1 MYTHIS
7 HAPGPCMYSTT
18 HYKPS
23 FHIYNDVLP
32 DPYLLPIHL
41 SLDTLH
47 LHTPC
52 SLFVCSRYPSWTPG
66 PISVQH
72 QTHCALSVW
81 YCPSIEQL
89 LCNNPWTLWPLVQ
102 HLTSW
107 TCPSCTT
114 LPGSSLWTWTHPL
127 ITVLGSPHRH
137 SSEIM
142 TCTTNAHT
150 IVISFGRYISWQ
162 LTYHSLGGLIRTRFS
177 FGPWPLQNPNTRW
190 LFTDNNI
197 PPHAYPLLTNSFLLL
212 SLLSVT
218 AHALQRPRSRHK
230 NKNSKRPPFV
240 DSCIAQTPYLQHSNP
255 VTSRTGRLRTG
266 RGYKGTTRQRLRFR
280 DSEEWQYYHT
290 RFGESEMNVFCAT
303 LQYLIPGAQPRP
315 GTIRLRHRHARI
327 HRKRWHQKHKT
338 RLQKAR
344 AQRQRLTRLGTQPV
358 HSSTQ
363 TYHKPNIKYK
373 YSAAASTTPPAR
385 LLGGAT
391 HVPSCHP
398 DEALWEYYVIHAHQ
412 KQHLKE
418 SNEPPYKVLTQQ
430 EFETLPKSKQ
440 HREFARLGFQF
451 TCPAELLLQLLPLG
465 AEISKMYTEYELPAI
480 QVHTSL
486 CKRHYVILAF
496 YTPNLQSSP
505 VDESNSNE
513 KWQISTNSNDSAA
526 TSQTWSVAPNR
537 HP

>member
-1 MYTHIS
+1 
-7 HAPGPCMYSTT
+7 
-18 HYKPS
+18 
-23 FHIYNDVLP
+23 
-32 DPYLLPIHL
+32 
-41 SLDTLH
+41 
-47 LHTPC
+47 
-52 SLFVCSRYPSWTPG
+52 
-66 PISVQH
+66 
-72 QTHCALSVW
+72 
-81 YCPSIEQL
+81 
-89 LCNNPWTLWPLVQ
+89 
-102 HLTSW
+102 
-107 TCPSCTT
+107 
-114 LPGSSLWTWTHPL
+114 
-127 ITVLGSPHRH
+127 
-137 SSEIM
+137 
-142 TCTTNAHT
+142 
-150 IVISFGRYISWQ
+150 
-162 LTYHSLGGLIRTRFS
+162 
-177 FGPWPLQNPNTRW
+177 
-190 LFTDNNI
+190 
-197 PPHAYPLLTNSFLLL
+197 
-212 SLLSVT
+212 
-218 AHALQRPRSRHK
+218 
-230 NKNSKRPPFV
+230 
-240 DSCIAQTPYLQHSNP
+240 
-255 VTSRTGRLRTG
+255 
-266 RGYKGTTRQRLRFR
+266 
-280 DSEEWQYYHT
+280 
-290 RFGESEMNVFCAT
+290 MNVFCAT

-480 QVHTSL
+480 QVPYLTLQEALCHTRILHSQL
-486 CKRHYVILAF
+486 TKLTCRRKQLQREMANLNKLKRLGSNFPDVVRRTKQAPMNNTQLTLELYRVRHVITQHRTLLEAVQKRHKASLRNAKRSMPKELRIPIGHVPYSEAEDTDLTTGRPRITWTDVHKPPNNRSLDTDIEVTSN
-496 YTPNLQSSP
+496 TPNPLLHRPPILDPLSAMEQLMTDLNFHGPVFANRAQGKPFDVIGGYKGLTQSQCTLSVGTLNVAGLDDYKLDMSILLMMQSSIDII
-505 VDESNSNE
+505 VLTDT
-513 KWQISTNSNDSAA
+513 QHTTTSAA
-526 TSQTWSVAPNR
+526 YYKKMV
-537 HP
+537 